1 MGASFSLNL
10 EIFSSVF
17 EGREVVKIRIMN
29 KFVLISSIQASLDPQ
44 ETHKH
49 PLPNRSILDNVF
61 QGKPFNI
68 YACI

>member
-17 EGREVVKIRIMN
+17 EGREVVKKRLMN

-44 ETHKH
+44 ETQKT
-49 PLPNRSILDNVF
+49 PPS
-61 QGKPFNI
+61 
-68 YACI
+68 